1 MMFRQIAERLTQH
14 RRIEITAPSLK
25 KAAVLVPL
33 YRNRDQGL
41 STVFIQ
47 RTENLTH
54 HRGQIS
60 FPGGA
65 MQAEDQDLEATALRE
80 TDEEIGLHPRD
91 VQLLGRLDD
100 VQTGTSQFLI
110 TPIVGAVPQVYRF
123 LRNPIEVSNIITVP
137 LCDLNA
143 RQGDEGQE
151 YWIGPTRV
159 WGATARILSQL
170 LTLQE

>member
-1 MMFRQIAERLTQH
+1 MFRQIAERLRQH
-14 RRIEITAPSLK
+14 RCIEITAPSLK

-33 YRNRDQGL
+33 YLNGDQRL
-41 STVFIQ
+41 SIVFIQ

-54 HRGQIS
+54 HRGQVS

-65 MQAEDQDLEATALRE
+65 MQAEDRDLEATALRE

-100 VQTGTSQFLI
+100 VQTRTSQFLI

-123 LRNPIEVSNIITVP
+123 SLNPIEVSNIIMAP
-137 LCDLNA
+137 ICDLNVH
-143 RQGDEGQE
+143 QGVRGRA
-151 YWIGPTRV
+151 YWIGQTRV

-170 LTLQE
+170 LTLLE